1 MPALENEK
9 HERFCQLLLVDPEA
23 RAGRVYEQVGYK
35 ARGDVAE
42 AAASR
47 LLRNVKVAAR
57 LAQLRRERSERT
69 GITADRVL
77 EELAV
82 VAFSDVTHYCVDEEG
97 RVVLDTRADA
107 SATRALSSV
116 KRKTKQYMQK
126 DELVT
131 EHDVE
136 VKLWNKINALEQL
149 ARHLG
154 LFDEPPP
161 AAHNT
166 QVNVFIAKH
175 LGSGELPEF

>member
-1 MPALENEK
+1 MPPA
-9 HERFCQLLLVDPEA
+9 FVLLYA
-23 RAGRVYEQVGYK
+23 VYGHVVL
-35 ARGDVAE
+35 AAE
-42 AAASR
+42 AAP
-47 LLRNVKVAAR
+47 
-57 LAQLRRERSERT
+57 
-69 GITADRVL
+69 
-77 EELAV
+77 
-82 VAFSDVTHYCVDEEG
+82 
-97 RVVLDTRADA
+97 

-126 DELVT
+126 DEPVT

-161 AAHNT
+161 GAHNT
-166 QVNVFIAKH
+166 QVNVFIKTH